1 MIHFLDFV
9 EMWDSLQAA
18 IDSLFIG
25 PMWPASVLVLIIVGY
40 LVLALVGAVDF
51 DGPDWAVDA
60 DGWQSLGATSL
71 RWFHLGT
78 VPVIFWVGCFSILQW
93 LIAYGLWHFFES
105 SRYTPTLTES
115 LLLAGRN
122 AVLAALATK
131 LVTGPLVPHLSEAP
145 TFNEETIIGESCVIC
160 SSEATP
166 TFGQAKYKTGG
177 APLLLNIRTDGVRLV
192 KGDVATIVAYDTE
205 RRLYTVTASSVP
217 SVAPIHET

>member
-1 MIHFLDFV
+1 
-9 EMWDSLQAA
+9 MWDSLQAA

-40 LVLALVGAVDF
+40 LVLALLGAVDF
-51 DGPDWAVDA
+51 DGPDWTPAG

-71 RWFHLGT
+71 RWFHLGAIPI
-78 VPVIFWVGCFSILQW
+78 VFWLGCFSILQW
-93 LIAYGLWHFFES
+93 LIAYGLWHFFEA

-145 TFNEETIIGESCVIC
+145 TFNEETIIGEPCVIC

-177 APLLLNIRTDGVRLV
+177 APLLLNIRTDGAHLV
-192 KGDVATIVAYDTE
+192 KGDAATIVAYDTE
-205 RRLYTVTASSVP
+205 RRLYTVTASSA
-217 SVAPIHET
+217 STVAPIHET